1 MSNNTAN
8 VSFRIDAETK
18 NRAEVLFEEL
28 GLSMATAF
36 KLFLRQ
42 SIREN
47 KIPFEITLDTPNKN
61 TLKAMHEAEEILKN
75 PSSYKGYTNTNELL
89 EDLKK

>member
-18 NRAEVLFEEL
+18 NRAEVLFDEL
-28 GLSMATAF
+28 GLSMAAAY

-47 KIPFEITLDTPNKN
+47 KIPFEISLDIPNKN
-61 TLKAMHEAEEILKN
+61 TFKVMQEAEEILKN
-75 PSSYKGYTNTNELL
+75 PTSYKSYTNTNELL
-89 EDLKK
+89 EELKK